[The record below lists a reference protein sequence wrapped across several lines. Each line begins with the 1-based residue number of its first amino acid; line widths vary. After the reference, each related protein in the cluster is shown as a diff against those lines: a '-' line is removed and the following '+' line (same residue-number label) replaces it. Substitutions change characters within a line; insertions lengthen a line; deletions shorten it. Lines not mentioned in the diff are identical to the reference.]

1 MMRLNPWMRAL
12 SVARVAL
19 TRLHHDIPKDDRR
32 RLREVL
38 RHARGNPR
46 RLTPEHKADLQRIL
60 GGIDLRRLTKEATLA
75 GVPLP
80 FAARWLGK
88 RL

>member
-1 MMRLNPWMRAL
+1 MLRFSPWMRAL

-19 TRLHHDIPKDDRR
+19 TRLRDDIPKEDRR
-32 RLREVL
+32 RLRQVL
-38 RHARGNPR
+38 GHARGNPR
-46 RLTPEHKADLQRIL
+46 RLTDEHKADLRRIL
-60 GGIDLRRLTKEATLA
+60 GGVDLKRLTKESALA